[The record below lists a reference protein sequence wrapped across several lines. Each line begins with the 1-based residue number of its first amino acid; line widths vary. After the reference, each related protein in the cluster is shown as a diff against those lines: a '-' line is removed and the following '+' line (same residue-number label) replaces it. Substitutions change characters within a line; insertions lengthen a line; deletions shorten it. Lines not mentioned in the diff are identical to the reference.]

1 MVSTAQL
8 CIYCKGSRNLCG
20 LGKCPLLDKVK
31 MKQNMKKIETDRF
44 FGPSPSIF
52 VGRVG
57 YPNVF
62 VGPLGNIGS
71 SELGDE
77 PSSWFNKEYD
87 KIIEKR
93 SLVLRSKYKQSVF
106 SKSRFVEENQLL
118 AMANKPTDVEMEFNG
133 KPVYRMS
140 FSDIV
145 QPMGPSVSVK
155 NVKIVENIKI
165 SRSVDKV
172 VNDELK
178 ANDATFILY
187 KKNVDVYK
195 LTNILS
201 SGALGLEKNRKMTP
215 TRWSITA
222 LDEIIG
228 KNLMKAVRE
237 FPSLNEYRVYTSEFL
252 HNKFVILLMPG
263 NWEFEN
269 FEAWAP
275 GSFWSFNLKKTE
287 IIEEHE
293 PFEGRWKYASQGGG
307 YYASRLGVVEGLH
320 AMKRQARVV
329 VFREIYEGYVIPVG
343 VWEVRENSRNA
354 MRGHYEKFQTL
365 KGALNYIKPKLRIP
379 LEEYKK
385 QSKILK
391 QKRLGDFITLKS
403 L

>member
-1 MVSTAQL
+1 MVSPAQL

-20 LGKCPLLDKVK
+20 LGKCPLYDKIK
-31 MKQNMKKIETDRF
+31 MKQSMKKLDGNKF
-44 FGPSPSIF
+44 FGPSHSIF
-52 VGRVG
+52 VGHAF
-57 YPNVF
+57 YPNVY
-62 VGPLGNIGS
+62 VGPLGNFGS
-71 SELGDE
+71 SELGNE
-77 PSSWFNKEYD
+77 PSSWFGQDYD

-93 SLVLRSKYKQSVF
+93 STVLRTKYKQSVY
-106 SKSRFVEENQLL
+106 SKSRFIEENQLL
-118 AMANKPTDVEMEFNG
+118 AMAKKPANVEMNFNG
-133 KPVYRMS
+133 KPVYKMS

-155 NVKIVENIKI
+155 NIKIVENIKI
-165 SRSVDKV
+165 ARSIDKI

-187 KKNVDVYK
+187 NKKVDVYK

-201 SGALGLEKNRKMTP
+201 SGALGLEKNRKMVP
-215 TRWSITA
+215 TRWSITSIDD
-222 LDEIIG
+222 LIG
-228 KNLMKAVRE
+228 KNLMKRIRT
-237 FPSLNEYRVYTSEFL
+237 FPSINEYRVYTSEFL
-252 HNKFVILLMPG
+252 HNRFVILLMPG

-293 PFEGRWKYASQGGG
+293 PFKGRWRYASQGGG

-320 AMKRQARVV
+320 RMKRQARVV

-343 VWEVRENSRNA
+343 VWEVRENARHA
-354 MRGHYEKFQTL
+354 MSGHCQKFSTL
-365 KGALNYIKPKLRIP
+365 KEALDYIRPKLRIS

-385 QSKILK
+385 RSKILK
-391 QKRLGDFITLKS
+391 QKRLGDFTSKS